1 MINAGK
7 SIWAAFELNTARSSK
22 YKISSTSLFICCC
35 TSSSA
40 FCSTWRPTNTILRI
54 AVCRTMWE
62 DKWKIYDK
70 KSNIYFST
78 DGHFCWFGYL
88 NQLGKYGSVHSI
100 AFQTHWKENSLS
112 SPSPLEIYLFQTP
125 QPFGISVTLREG
137 GMDIFWNHTFWIQYY
152 LVKFTNEM
160 NKKNTKKGTSIA
172 L

>member
-1 MINAGK
+1 MASPKRGVILSEYQKKQTKYESHLIDSMINAGK
-7 SIWAAFELNTARSSK
+7 SIWAAFELNTARSPK
-22 YKISSTSLFICCC
+22 YKISSTSLFIYCC

-100 AFQTHWKENSLS
+100 AFQTHWKENSWS
-112 SPSPLEIYLFQTP
+112 SPP
-125 QPFGISVTLREG
+125 PFR
-137 GMDIFWNHTFWIQYY
+137 GMDTVFSGTTH
-152 LVKFTNEM
+152 FTY
-160 NKKNTKKGTSIA
+160 
-172 L
+172 